1 MASRHGACYAIRNN
15 NPRSPG
21 RETVEPTVPPCQ
33 QLSTAP
39 GTDVPVEQATEP
51 EVQSPPGESD
61 AEWPRRKRELDA
73 LLASLD
79 GG

>member
-1 MASRHGACYAIRNN
+1 MRNN

-21 RETVEPTVPPCQ
+21 RHTVEPTVPPAQ
-33 QLSTAP
+33 QLSAAP
-39 GTDVPVEQATEP
+39 VTDLPVEQTAEP
-51 EVQSPPGESD
+51 PAPSPPTEGD

>member
-1 MASRHGACYAIRNN
+1 MES
-15 NPRSPG
+15 
-21 RETVEPTVPPCQ
+21 TVPPSL

-39 GTDVPVEQATEP
+39 GAVVPVEHTSERRA
-51 EVQSPPGESD
+51 QSPPAEGD

>member
-1 MASRHGACYAIRNN
+1 M
-15 NPRSPG
+15 
-21 RETVEPTVPPCQ
+21 EPSAVPPCP

-39 GTDVPVEQATEP
+39 SADVPVEQTTEP
-51 EVQSPPGESD
+51 QAQSSGAEGE

>member
-1 MASRHGACYAIRNN
+1 M
-15 NPRSPG
+15 
-21 RETVEPTVPPCQ
+21 EPTAPAFQP
-33 QLSTAP
+33 LSTAP
-39 GTDVPVEQATEP
+39 ATELPVEPVEQAAESQA
-51 EVQSPPGESD
+51 QSSPAEGD